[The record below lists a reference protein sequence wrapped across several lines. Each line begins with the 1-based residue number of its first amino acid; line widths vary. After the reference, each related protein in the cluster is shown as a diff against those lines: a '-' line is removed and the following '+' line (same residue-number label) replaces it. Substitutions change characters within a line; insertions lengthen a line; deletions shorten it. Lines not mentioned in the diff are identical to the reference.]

1 MDFLLDFTDKE
12 INEENKRIEKFNKKV
27 KREQLKSEERKRN
40 IYLRQIKSENRYFS
54 DKWHKFTTTKLLM
67 YLILINCFIVEI
79 YSMWVMFVLGDL
91 SALYS
96 LIGAVVGESVTFA
109 IYCYKSFNETKEEQR
124 LQFEKDKFFGA
135 DGNEELETISGNDD
149 HSGDIP
155 EGVIMEEDH
164 S

>member
-1 MDFLLDFTDKE
+1 
-12 INEENKRIEKFNKKV
+12 
-27 KREQLKSEERKRN
+27 
-40 IYLRQIKSENRYFS
+40 
-54 DKWHKFTTTKLLM
+54 
-67 YLILINCFIVEI
+67 
-79 YSMWVMFVLGDL
+79 MWVMFVLGDL